1 MKKAKQTEFPFMMD
15 IRKLVKKPKR
25 VKIEDILKRL
35 ELPRLDTKYGYFY
48 PTLQQHM
55 STIEYKKF
63 NDWMNGQTCV
73 LVDGKVVCYVDDVVR
88 FLNLVRYGEATYWD

>member
-1 MKKAKQTEFPFMMD
+1 MKPYMFD
-15 IRKLVKKPKR
+15 IRKLCGKPK
-25 VKIEDILKRL
+25 KINIKTILTRL
-35 ELPRLDTKYGYFY
+35 ELPSPDCKYGYFY
-48 PTLQQHM
+48 TTLQQYM

>member
-1 MKKAKQTEFPFMMD
+1 
-15 IRKLVKKPKR
+15 
-25 VKIEDILKRL
+25 
-35 ELPRLDTKYGYFY
+35 
-48 PTLQQHM
+48 M

>member
-25 VKIEDILKRL
+25 INIEAILKRL
-35 ELPRLDTKYGYFY
+35 ELPRLDHKYGYFY
-48 PTLQQHM
+48 STLQQHM

-73 LVDGKVVCYVDDVVR
+73 LIDGKVVCYTEDVVR